1 MCLEALQRAADEDLL
16 QIYAERFQE
25 ANEKGGAVLA
35 AYRKSNDEWRE
46 YREAECARRRD
57 AAPAG
62 ASPDDVQM
70 GCMVEL
76 TRRRLLDV
84 R

>member
-1 MCLEALQRAADEDLL
+1 M
-16 QIYAERFQE
+16 
-25 ANEKGGAVLA
+25 LA
-35 AYRKSNDEWRE
+35 AYCKSNDEWRE

-57 AAPAG
+57 YAPAG
-62 ASPDDVQM
+62 ANPDDVQM
-70 GCMVEL
+70 GCMIEL